1 MLVVLAYLRCLSFP
15 YRSPSLLLH
24 RITPGFFRTSWSSS
38 LALQGKPM
46 VLFGGTMKQWQ
57 LALSL
62 SVGADARVF
71 VAECDP
77 FCDIEF
83 VFQYVHPGTG
93 AWFHEECVIAVREQ
107 TNFRLKICQRDV
119 AKGLWSPWTR
129 PVAVVSKIFREVI
142 QVARKFENS
151 APHIS
156 YRGRPPR
163 RVVAVLLMDSKA
175 ESNPHR
181 VELGHQLV
189 GRMERHSIWTRWTP
203 KQTQTFTALSWRHQ
217 LVRRMERHSI

>member
-1 MLVVLAYLRCLSFP
+1 
-15 YRSPSLLLH
+15 
-24 RITPGFFRTSWSSS
+24 
-38 LALQGKPM
+38 M
-46 VLFGGTMKQWQ
+46 VLFGSTMKQWQ

-62 SVGADARVF
+62 SVGLGARVF

-83 VFQYVHPGTG
+83 VFQYVHPDTG

-107 TNFRLKICQRDV
+107 TNFHLKIYQRDV
-119 AKGLWSPWTR
+119 TKGVWSPWTR
-129 PVAVVSKIFREVI
+129 PVAVVSKIFQEVI

-163 RVVAVLLMDSKA
+163 RVGAVLLSEIRQPGA
-175 ESNPHR
+175 YA
-181 VELGHQLV
+181 
-189 GRMERHSIWTRWTP
+189 P
-203 KQTQTFTALSWRHQ
+203 K
-217 LVRRMERHSI
+217 